1 MKTQTGLVKL
11 KKVALIS
18 VWMALEE
25 SFKDVLT
32 FSCGIKKQVEMAAR
46 GNKVLGGAGGGAH

>member
-1 MKTQTGLVKL
+1 MKL
-11 KKVALIS
+11 KKWLLLS
-18 VWMALEE
+18 VWMAFEE

-46 GNKVLGGAGGGAH
+46 GKEVLGGVGG